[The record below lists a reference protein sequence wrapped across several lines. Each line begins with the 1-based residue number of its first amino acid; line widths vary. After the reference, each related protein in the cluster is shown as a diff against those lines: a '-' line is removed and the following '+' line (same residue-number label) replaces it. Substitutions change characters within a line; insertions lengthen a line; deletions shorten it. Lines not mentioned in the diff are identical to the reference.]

1 MSDMIRTMLVD
12 DHAVVRMGFRLLL
25 DGTPDIRVTAEA
37 ASGEAACTLL
47 QQQPSSVDVVVTD
60 LSMPGIGG
68 LAAVERIR
76 ARHPEIRILV
86 LSAHQDPIHV
96 RRALSAGALGYLSKR
111 TAPEALPAA
120 IRQVAKGQVY
130 LDRDLAA
137 EFVIHDLQGRSD
149 PVSTLS
155 TREFEVFMQLAQGR
169 AVTQIAQLLCVSPS
183 TVGTHL
189 YHVKQKLGA
198 ANSAELAMIAMRAG
212 LIDA

>member
-1 MSDMIRTMLVD
+1 MTMIRVMLVD
-12 DHAVVRMGFRLLL
+12 DHAIVRMGFRLLL
-25 DGTPDIRVTAEA
+25 GEAPDICVVAEA
-37 ASGEAACTLL
+37 DSGEAACARLREEAI
-47 QQQPSSVDVVVTD
+47 DVVVTD

-68 LAAVERIR
+68 LTAVERIR
-76 ARHPEIRILV
+76 ARHPEVRLLV
-86 LSAHQDPIHV
+86 LSAHQDPTHV
-96 RRALSAGALGYLSKR
+96 RRALKAGALGYLCKR

-120 IRQVAKGQVY
+120 IRQLAKGQAY

-137 EFVIHDLQGRSD
+137 EFVLHDMMGHND

-169 AVTQIAQLLCVSPS
+169 AVNQIAQQLSVSPS

-198 ANSAELAMIAMRAG
+198 ANAAELTMTAIRAG
-212 LIDA
+212 LIEA